1 MLARRDG
8 SFATTLCFFQ
18 PRFSETIIA
27 RIFSNNQILLVTSAK
42 NITNKALIFT
52 GKNSNNA
59 KSFQNLLLVSIGTL
73 MAPPICG
80 LMEPLKIVILALKQG
95 DYFSLFAPRPVCSFV
110 SRNLR

>member
-1 MLARRDG
+1 MAVAYIQSIDITEDG
-8 SFATTLCFFQ
+8 KVQ
-18 PRFSETIIA
+18 
-27 RIFSNNQILLVTSAK
+27 
-42 NITNKALIFT
+42 
-52 GKNSNNA
+52 
-59 KSFQNLLLVSIGTL
+59 VSIGTL

>member
-1 MLARRDG
+1 MNYVNRPSHLPRPHPVEPFKRRFLSNTKMTASDVEE
-8 SFATTLCFFQ
+8 ALDLTTEQL
-18 PRFSETIIA
+18 
-27 RIFSNNQILLVTSAK
+27 
-42 NITNKALIFT
+42 
-52 GKNSNNA
+52 
-59 KSFQNLLLVSIGTL
+59 SIGTL